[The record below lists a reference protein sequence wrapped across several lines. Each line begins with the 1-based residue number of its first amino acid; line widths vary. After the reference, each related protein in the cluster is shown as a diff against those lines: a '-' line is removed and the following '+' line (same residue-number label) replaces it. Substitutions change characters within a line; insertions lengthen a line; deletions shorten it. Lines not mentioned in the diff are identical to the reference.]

1 MFGQGVFRERSAFRS
16 GSAFSRVS
24 EQAVQDLLLQDLLSS
39 TYRSYDQCKEMTMQR
54 LLEVCIYIYILAS
67 VYLTSKVLGC
77 CKGTLFVSQSQAA
90 DFVPPSS
97 SLIFMG

>member
-1 MFGQGVFRERSAFRS
+1 
-16 GSAFSRVS
+16 
-24 EQAVQDLLLQDLLSS
+24 
-39 TYRSYDQCKEMTMQR
+39 MQR
-54 LLEVCIYIYILAS
+54 DDYAETLGGLYIYIYILAS